1 MANLELNKIF
11 AAPLV
16 AGVVFMGAG
25 FLGELLVHPHKL
37 EHAAITIQGA
47 PAAGGAPAAPA
58 EVPAEP
64 PIVPL
69 LAAANVDNGRAIAT
83 RQCGSCHTF
92 TEGGRNAVGPNLYG
106 VVGRDHAAHEGFS
119 YSNAMRAKAGHPWDY
134 EALNNF
140 LAHPGTTIP
149 GTRMAFAGIR
159 NIEQRAD
166 VIAYLRSLAANPA
179 PLP

>member
-1 MANLELNKIF
+1 MANLEMNKIF

-25 FLGELLVHPHKL
+25 FLGELLVHPNKPH
-37 EHAAITIQGA
+37 ETAIHIQGA
-47 PAAGGAPAAPA
+47 APAGGGAAAPAAP
-58 EVPAEP
+58 PAEP
-64 PIVPL
+64 PIGPL
-69 LAAANVDNGRAIAT
+69 LANANVDNGRTIVT

-92 TEGGRNAVGPNLYG
+92 TDGGRNAVGPNLYG
-106 VVGRDHAAHEGFS
+106 IVNRDHAAHEGFS
-119 YSNAMRAKAGHPWDY
+119 YSTAMRGKAGHPWDY

-140 LAHPGTTIP
+140 LAHPAATIP